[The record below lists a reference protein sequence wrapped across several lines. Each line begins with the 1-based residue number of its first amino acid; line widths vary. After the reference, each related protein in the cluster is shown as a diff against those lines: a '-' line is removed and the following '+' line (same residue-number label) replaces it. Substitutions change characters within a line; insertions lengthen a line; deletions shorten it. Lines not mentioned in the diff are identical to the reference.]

1 MCANFS
7 NEPDNRVLEA
17 KSGLVLFEVRC
28 HLRTQAQQVID
39 QLARPPGSRV
49 AVEMLN
55 GPLKSLG
62 HHQGTEVGAAV
73 EAVIF
78 DRAEDVHVFG
88 SFPLFR
94 PVLGAFRKIMRIY
107 TLVQELQMLTSQRPV
122 AFEV

>member
-55 GPLKSLG
+55 GTLKSLG
-62 HHQGTEVGAAV
+62 YNQWAKEGVAV
-73 EAVIF
+73 VRVAF
-78 DRAEDVHVFG
+78 DRTEGVHVFG
-88 SFPLFR
+88 YFPSFCLI
-94 PVLGAFRKIMRIY
+94 LGALEKGHRR
-107 TLVQELQMLTSQRPV
+107 
-122 AFEV
+122 